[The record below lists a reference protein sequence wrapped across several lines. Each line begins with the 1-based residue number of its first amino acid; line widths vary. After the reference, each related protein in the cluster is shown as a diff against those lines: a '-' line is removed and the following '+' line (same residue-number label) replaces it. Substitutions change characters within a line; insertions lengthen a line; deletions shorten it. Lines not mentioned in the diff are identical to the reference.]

1 MSSTG
6 RPIVAICGKG
16 GVGKTAV
23 CALLS
28 RAMID
33 AGVRPL
39 LLVDAD
45 PVSGLTQGKRRPQ
58 CSRMA
63 A

>member
-1 MSSTG
+1 MSPTE
-6 RPIVAICGKG
+6 RPIIAICGKG
-16 GVGKTAV
+16 GVGKTAL

-28 RAMID
+28 RALIE

-45 PVSGLTQGKRRPQ
+45 PVTGLTFCPY
-58 CSRMA
+58 ST
-63 A
+63 